1 MILETKRLLLRKLT
15 KEDYDDLC
23 EILQDEQTM
32 YAYEHAFS
40 DQEAMGWLE
49 RQLTRYQTDGVG
61 LWAVIRKEDGAFLG
75 QAGLTY
81 QDIGETVPVLEVG
94 YLFKRKYWGNGYA
107 AEAAIGCKEYAFHTL
122 KAARVYSIIR
132 DNNLASQRVAKRN
145 GMTVV
150 KTIVKHYYGM
160 DMPHLVFQAKNRES
174 V

>member
-107 AEAAIGCKEYAFHTL
+107 AEAAI
-122 KAARVYSIIR
+122 
-132 DNNLASQRVAKRN
+132 D
-145 GMTVV
+145 
-150 KTIVKHYYGM
+150 
-160 DMPHLVFQAKNRES
+160 
-174 V
+174 